1 LSDKRDN
8 RNHPRKR
15 RATSYE
21 RGSGLI
27 RSFPALPFFCLRE
40 FIAMQRRLRACVL
53 EILPQNAKRHKYK
66 AATRRV
72 YTRIY
77 TSAEKHGAVSLK
89 ERMILNRIH
98 DARSCV
104 CIVNKN
110 TCHKDS
116 RALTFHR
123 ELNIPRDNG
132 GEKISVGVFYD
143 KTGAE
148 L

>member
-1 LSDKRDN
+1 
-8 RNHPRKR
+8 
-15 RATSYE
+15 
-21 RGSGLI
+21 
-27 RSFPALPFFCLRE
+27 
-40 FIAMQRRLRACVL
+40 MQRRLRACVL

-72 YTRIY
+72 DTHIC
-77 TSAEKHGAVSLK
+77 TSAETLK

-98 DARSCV
+98 NARSCV

-123 ELNIPRDNG
+123 ELNIPRDND

-143 KTGAE
+143 KTGVE